1 MSKHQK
7 DLTIDK
13 LMDKIKTYITDEKE
27 LDIIKEAYKFAYEKH
42 FGQKRLTGEEYI
54 IHPLNVAYI
63 LTRINADYETLSA
76 ALLHDT
82 VEDYNVTKEEIE
94 EKFGH
99 NIMTLVEGVTKIN
112 KLNLSGT
119 TEALI
124 NNQRKILVGL
134 SEDVRVIIIKLADRL
149 NNMQT
154 LFVHSEK
161 KQKETAKETLDI
173 LTPIADRLGI
183 NSIKQD
189 LEELCLRYSKPDEYY
204 DIVEKLNATK
214 AERDNSVAKMIE
226 SVSEL
231 LNKHD
236 IKHEIFGRSKS
247 IYSIYKKLEKG
258 KRFSEIYDLLA
269 LRILVDTEQ
278 DCYQALGIIHSKYRP
293 KPRRFK
299 DYIAMP
305 KTNMYQSLH
314 TTVFGVD
321 GQLFEIQ
328 IRTYDMDR
336 VAEYG
341 IASHWSYK
349 EKGSVKA
356 VMQNEM
362 EQKLQFFRA
371 IMDLRKE
378 QDNPEEFV
386 NTVKKEVFQNMI
398 YVFTPL
404 GDVIELPN
412 GSTPIDFA
420 YKVHSKVGDHAV
432 GAIVNSNMVPLDYKL
447 KSDDIVKIIT
457 NNNSIGPSREWLNIV
472 ATTQA
477 KNKIKAFFNKASKE
491 ENLKKGEEILSKEL
505 RKQKISN
512 DEFWGDE
519 KSKKLL
525 ADLKINSNNEL
536 YSNLGSGKL
545 SISVVMDNYLKKE
558 VSKDEKI
565 LEKATKNSQ
574 KQSDNNSL
582 ISIAGI
588 DDIKVNLASCCN
600 PVPGDRIVGYITK
613 GYGVTIHRMVCPN
626 VSNLDERLIEVKWNK
641 EVSKLPTNILVRASS
656 DNNSLINII
665 SKAANNDIP
674 VRKFTSRH
682 SKEDDSIELTVLVN
696 NKEQL
701 LKLMNDIKM
710 IPEVTDVERF
720 IRWEYLFKEV

>member
-7 DLTIDK
+7 DLTIEK
-13 LMDKIKTYITDEKE
+13 LMDKIKTYITDENE
-27 LDIIKEAYKFAYEKH
+27 LSVIDKAYKYAYEKH

-63 LTRINADYETLSA
+63 LTRISADYETLSA
-76 ALLHDT
+76 ALLHDV
-82 VEDYNVTKEEIE
+82 VEDCGVSVSEIE
-94 EKFGH
+94 ESFGH
-99 NIMTLVEGVTKIN
+99 NIAILVDGVTKIN

-161 KQKETAKETLDI
+161 KQKETARETLDI

-189 LEELCLRYSKPDEYY
+189 LEELCLRYLKPDEYY

-226 SVSEL
+226 SVSDL

-247 IYSIYKKLEKG
+247 IYSIHKKLEKG

-278 DCYQALGIIHSKYRP
+278 DCYQALGIIHSKFRP
-293 KPRRFK
+293 KPKRFK

-314 TTVFGVD
+314 TTVFGID
-321 GQLFEIQ
+321 GQLYEIQ
-328 IRTYDMDR
+328 IRTYEMDR

-371 IMDLRKE
+371 IMDLKKE
-378 QDNPEEFV
+378 QENPEDFV
-386 NTVKKEVFQNMI
+386 NTVKEEVFHNTI

-412 GSTPIDFA
+412 GSTPVDFA
-420 YKVHSKVGDHAV
+420 YKVHTNVGDKTT

-457 NNNSIGPSREWLNIV
+457 NNNSAGPSREWLNFV
-472 ATTQA
+472 QTTHA
-477 KNKIKAFFNKASKE
+477 KNKIKSFFNRVNKE

-512 DEFWGDE
+512 DEFFDE
-519 KSKKLL
+519 EKFKKLL
-525 ADLKINSNNEL
+525 SDLKFNSANEL
-536 YSNLGSGKL
+536 YGNLGSGKI
-545 SISVVMDNYLKKE
+545 SINTIMDNFLKKE
-558 VSKDEKI
+558 VSKEEKI
-565 LEKATKNSQ
+565 LEKAAKGSQ
-574 KQSDNNSL
+574 KQSSSNSL
-582 ISIAGI
+582 IGVAGI

-613 GYGVTIHRMVCPN
+613 GYGITVHRMVCPN
-626 VSNLDERLIEVKWNK
+626 VSNLDERLIEVKWNTDS
-641 EVSKLPTNILVRASS
+641 SKLPTNILVRTNS

-674 VRKFTSRH
+674 VRRFNSHR
-682 SKEDDSIELTVLVN
+682 SKEDDAIEMTVLVN

-710 IPEVTDVERF
+710 ISEVTDVERL
-720 IRWEYLFKEV
+720 IK

>member
-1 MSKHQK
+1 MKTDSIQVNETTHLFGDTAKPACN
-7 DLTIDK
+7 LVVN
-13 LMDKIKTYITDEKE
+13 LTYITESSNPMMKDS
-27 LDIIKEAYKFAYEKH
+27 LNAYF
-42 FGQKRLTGEEYI
+42 
-54 IHPLNVAYI
+54 
-63 LTRINADYETLSA
+63 LSA
-76 ALLHDT
+76 ALGSEYEEMAPQEA
-82 VEDYNVTKEEIE
+82 VVQYSKEY
-94 EKFGH
+94 
-99 NIMTLVEGVTKIN
+99 
-112 KLNLSGT
+112 
-119 TEALI
+119 A
-124 NNQRKILVGL
+124 NNYRK
-134 SEDVRVIIIKLADRL
+134 
-149 NNMQT
+149 
-154 LFVHSEK
+154 
-161 KQKETAKETLDI
+161 
-173 LTPIADRLGI
+173 
-183 NSIKQD
+183 D

-558 VSKDEKI
+558 ISKDEKI

-682 SKEDDSIELTVLVN
+682 SKEDDYIELTVLVN

-720 IRWEYLFKEV
+720 IR

>member
-7 DLTIDK
+7 DLTIEK

-27 LDIIKEAYKFAYEKH
+27 LSVIDKAYKYAYEKH

-54 IHPLNVAYI
+54 IHPLNVTYI
-63 LTRINADYETLSA
+63 LTRISADYETLSA
-76 ALLHDT
+76 ALLHDV
-82 VEDYNVTKEEIE
+82 VEDCGVSVNEIE
-94 EKFGH
+94 ENFGH
-99 NIMTLVEGVTKIN
+99 NIAILVDGVTKIN

-161 KQKETAKETLDI
+161 KQKETARETLDI

-189 LEELCLRYSKPDEYY
+189 LEELCLRYLKPGEYY

-226 SVSEL
+226 NVSDL

-278 DCYQALGIIHSKYRP
+278 DCYQALGIIHSKFRP
-293 KPRRFK
+293 KPKRFK

-321 GQLFEIQ
+321 GQLYEIQ
-328 IRTYDMDR
+328 IRTYEMDR

-371 IMDLRKE
+371 IMDLKKE
-378 QDNPEEFV
+378 QENPEDFV
-386 NTVKKEVFQNMI
+386 NTVKEEVFHNTI

-412 GSTPIDFA
+412 GSTPVDFA
-420 YKVHSKVGDHAV
+420 YKVHTNVGDKTV

-457 NNNSIGPSREWLNIV
+457 NNNSAGPSREWLNFV
-472 ATTQA
+472 QTTHA
-477 KNKIKAFFNKASKE
+477 KNKIKAFFNRINKE
-491 ENLKKGEEILSKEL
+491 ENLKKGEDILSKEL

-512 DEFWGDE
+512 DEFFDDE
-519 KSKKLL
+519 KFKKLL
-525 ADLKINSNNEL
+525 SDLKFNSANEL
-536 YSNLGSGKL
+536 YGNLGSGKI
-545 SISVVMDNYLKKE
+545 SINTVMDNFLKKE
-558 VSKDEKI
+558 VSKEEKI
-565 LEKATKNSQ
+565 LEKATKGSQ
-574 KQSDNNSL
+574 KQSSSNSL
-582 ISIAGI
+582 IGVAGI

-613 GYGVTIHRMVCPN
+613 GYGITVHRMVCPN
-626 VSNLDERLIEVKWNK
+626 VSNLDERLIEVKWNTDT
-641 EVSKLPTNILVRASS
+641 SKLPTNILVRSNS

-674 VRKFTSRH
+674 VRRFNSHR
-682 SKEDDSIELTVLVN
+682 SKEDDAIEMTVLVN

-710 IPEVTDVERF
+710 VPEVTDVERL
-720 IRWEYLFKEV
+720 IK

>member
-7 DLTIDK
+7 DLTIEK

-27 LDIIKEAYKFAYEKH
+27 LSIIDRAYKFAFEKH

-63 LTRINADYETLSA
+63 LTRISADYETLSA
-76 ALLHDT
+76 ALLHDV
-82 VEDYNVTKEEIE
+82 VEDCNVSSSEIE
-94 EKFGH
+94 KEFGH
-99 NIMTLVEGVTKIN
+99 NIAVLVDGVTKIN

-124 NNQRKILVGL
+124 NNQRKIIVGL

-161 KQKETAKETLDI
+161 KQKATARETLDI

-189 LEELCLRYSKPDEYY
+189 LEEYCLRYLNPSEYY

-226 SVSEL
+226 SVSDL

-278 DCYQALGIIHSKYRP
+278 DCYQALGIIHSKFRP
-293 KPRRFK
+293 KPKRFK

-321 GQLFEIQ
+321 GQLYEIQ
-328 IRTYDMDR
+328 IRTYEMDR

-371 IMDLRKE
+371 IMDLKKE
-378 QDNPEEFV
+378 QDNPEDFV
-386 NTVKKEVFQNMI
+386 NTVKKEVFQNTI

-404 GDVIELPN
+404 GDVIELPS

-420 YKVHSKVGDHAV
+420 YKVHTNVGNKAT

-457 NNNSIGPSREWLNIV
+457 NNNSSGPSREWLNIV
-472 ATTQA
+472 RTTQA
-477 KNKIKAFFNKASKE
+477 KNKIKAFFNKANKE
-491 ENLKKGEEILSKEL
+491 ENLKKGEDVLSKEL

-512 DEFWGDE
+512 DDFFADD
-519 KSKKLL
+519 KIKKLL
-525 ADLKINSNNEL
+525 SDLKFNSVNEL
-536 YSNLGSGKL
+536 YGNLGSGK
-545 SISVVMDNYLKKE
+545 ISVNAVIDTYLKKE
-558 VSKDEKI
+558 ISKEEKI
-565 LEKATKNSQ
+565 LEKATKGSE
-574 KQSDNNSL
+574 KQNTNNSL
-582 ISIAGI
+582 IGVAGI
-588 DDIKVNLASCCN
+588 DDIKINLASCCN
-600 PVPGDRIVGYITK
+600 PVPGDRIVGYVTK
-613 GYGVTIHRMVCPN
+613 GYGVTVHRMVCPN
-626 VSNLDERLIEVKWNK
+626 VSRLDERLIEVKWNIDC
-641 EVSKLPTNILVRASS
+641 SKLPTNILVRASN
-656 DNNSLINII
+656 DNNSLIDII

-674 VRKFTSRH
+674 VRRFNNHH
-682 SKEDDSIELTVLVN
+682 SKEDDAIEMTVLVN

-710 IPEVTDVERF
+710 IPEVTDVERL
-720 IRWEYLFKEV
+720 IK

>member
-7 DLTIDK
+7 DLTIEK

-27 LDIIKEAYKFAYEKH
+27 LSIIDRAYKFAFEKH

-63 LTRINADYETLSA
+63 LTRISADYETLSA
-76 ALLHDT
+76 ALLHDV
-82 VEDYNVTKEEIE
+82 VEDCNVSSSEIE
-94 EKFGH
+94 REFGH
-99 NIMTLVEGVTKIN
+99 NIAVLVDGVTKIN

-124 NNQRKILVGL
+124 NNQRKIIVGL

-161 KQKETAKETLDI
+161 KQKATARETLDI

-189 LEELCLRYSKPDEYY
+189 LEEYCLRYLNPSEYY

-226 SVSEL
+226 SVSDL

-278 DCYQALGIIHSKYRP
+278 DCYQALGIIHSKFRP
-293 KPRRFK
+293 KPKRFK

-314 TTVFGVD
+314 TTVFGID
-321 GQLFEIQ
+321 GQLYEIQ
-328 IRTYDMDR
+328 IRTYEMDR

-371 IMDLRKE
+371 IMDLKKE
-378 QDNPEEFV
+378 QDNPEDFV
-386 NTVKKEVFQNMI
+386 NTVKKEVFQNTI

-404 GDVIELPN
+404 GDVIELPS

-420 YKVHSKVGDHAV
+420 YKVHTNVGNKAT

-457 NNNSIGPSREWLNIV
+457 NNNSSGPSREWLNIV
-472 ATTQA
+472 RTTQA
-477 KNKIKAFFNKASKE
+477 KNKIKAFFNKANKE
-491 ENLKKGEEILSKEL
+491 ENLKKGEDVLSKEL

-512 DEFWGDE
+512 DDFFADD
-519 KSKKLL
+519 KIKKLL
-525 ADLKINSNNEL
+525 SDLKFNSVNEL
-536 YSNLGSGKL
+536 YGNLGSGK
-545 SISVVMDNYLKKE
+545 ISVNAVIDTYLKKE
-558 VSKDEKI
+558 VSKEEKI
-565 LEKATKNSQ
+565 LEKATKGSE
-574 KQSDNNSL
+574 KQNTNNSL
-582 ISIAGI
+582 IGVAGI
-588 DDIKVNLASCCN
+588 DDIKINLASCCN
-600 PVPGDRIVGYITK
+600 PVPGDRIVGYVTK
-613 GYGVTIHRMVCPN
+613 GYGVTVHRMVCPN
-626 VSNLDERLIEVKWNK
+626 VSRLDERLIEVKWNIDS
-641 EVSKLPTNILVRASS
+641 SKLPTNILVRASS
-656 DNNSLINII
+656 DNNSLIDII

-674 VRKFTSRH
+674 VRRFNNHH
-682 SKEDDSIELTVLVN
+682 SKEDDAIEMTVLVN

-710 IPEVTDVERF
+710 IPEVTDVERL
-720 IRWEYLFKEV
+720 IK

>member
-7 DLTIDK
+7 DLTIEK
-13 LMDKIKTYITDEKE
+13 LMDKIKTYITDENE
-27 LDIIKEAYKFAYEKH
+27 LSVIDKAYKYAYEKH

-63 LTRINADYETLSA
+63 LTRISADYETLSA
-76 ALLHDT
+76 ALLHDV
-82 VEDYNVTKEEIE
+82 VEDCGVSVSEIE
-94 EKFGH
+94 ENFGH
-99 NIMTLVEGVTKIN
+99 NIAILVDGVTKIN

-161 KQKETAKETLDI
+161 KQKETARETLDI

-189 LEELCLRYSKPDEYY
+189 LEELCLRYLKPDEYY

-226 SVSEL
+226 SVSDL

-247 IYSIYKKLEKG
+247 IYSIHKKLEKG

-278 DCYQALGIIHSKYRP
+278 DCYQALGIIHSKFRP
-293 KPRRFK
+293 KPKRFK

-314 TTVFGVD
+314 TTVFGID
-321 GQLFEIQ
+321 GQLYEIQ
-328 IRTYDMDR
+328 IRTYEMDR

-371 IMDLRKE
+371 IMDLKKE
-378 QDNPEEFV
+378 QENPEDFV
-386 NTVKKEVFQNMI
+386 NTVKEEVFHNTI

-412 GSTPIDFA
+412 GSTPVDFA
-420 YKVHSKVGDHAV
+420 YKVHTNVGDKTT

-457 NNNSIGPSREWLNIV
+457 NNNSAGPSREWLNFV
-472 ATTQA
+472 QTTHA
-477 KNKIKAFFNKASKE
+477 KNKIKAFFNRVNKE

-512 DEFWGDE
+512 DEFFDE
-519 KSKKLL
+519 EKFKKLL
-525 ADLKINSNNEL
+525 SDLKFNSANEL
-536 YSNLGSGKL
+536 YGNLGSGKI
-545 SISVVMDNYLKKE
+545 SINTVMDNFLKKE
-558 VSKDEKI
+558 VSKEEKI
-565 LEKATKNSQ
+565 LEKATKGSQ
-574 KQSDNNSL
+574 KQSSSNSL
-582 ISIAGI
+582 IGVAGI

-613 GYGVTIHRMVCPN
+613 GYGITVHRMVCPN
-626 VSNLDERLIEVKWNK
+626 VSNLDERLIEVKWNTDS
-641 EVSKLPTNILVRASS
+641 SKLPTNILVRSNS

-674 VRKFTSRH
+674 VRRFNSHR
-682 SKEDDSIELTVLVN
+682 SKEDDAIEMTVLVN

-710 IPEVTDVERF
+710 IPEVTDVERL
-720 IRWEYLFKEV
+720 IK

>member
-1 MSKHQK
+1 
-7 DLTIDK
+7 
-13 LMDKIKTYITDEKE
+13 MDKIKTYITDENE
-27 LDIIKEAYKFAYEKH
+27 LSVIDKAYKYAYEKH

-63 LTRINADYETLSA
+63 LTRISADYETLSA
-76 ALLHDT
+76 ALLHDV
-82 VEDYNVTKEEIE
+82 VEDCGVSVSEIE
-94 EKFGH
+94 ENFGH
-99 NIMTLVEGVTKIN
+99 NIAILVDGVTKIN

-161 KQKETAKETLDI
+161 KQKETARETLDI

-189 LEELCLRYSKPDEYY
+189 LEELCLRYLKPDEYY

-226 SVSEL
+226 SVSDL

-247 IYSIYKKLEKG
+247 IYSIHKKLEKG

-278 DCYQALGIIHSKYRP
+278 DCYQALGIIHSKFRP
-293 KPRRFK
+293 KPKRFK

-314 TTVFGVD
+314 TTVFGID
-321 GQLFEIQ
+321 GQLYEIQ
-328 IRTYDMDR
+328 IRTYEMDR

-371 IMDLRKE
+371 IMDLKKE
-378 QDNPEEFV
+378 QENPEDFV
-386 NTVKKEVFQNMI
+386 NTVKEEVFHNTI

-412 GSTPIDFA
+412 GSTPVDFA
-420 YKVHSKVGDHAV
+420 YKVHTNVGDKTT

-457 NNNSIGPSREWLNIV
+457 NNNSAGPSREWLNFV
-472 ATTQA
+472 QTTHA
-477 KNKIKAFFNKASKE
+477 KNKIKSFFNRVNKE

-512 DEFWGDE
+512 DEFFDE
-519 KSKKLL
+519 EKFKKLL
-525 ADLKINSNNEL
+525 SDLKFNSANEL
-536 YSNLGSGKL
+536 YGNLGSSKI
-545 SISVVMDNYLKKE
+545 SINTVMDNFLKKE
-558 VSKDEKI
+558 VSKEEKI
-565 LEKATKNSQ
+565 LEKAAKGSQ
-574 KQSDNNSL
+574 KQSSSNSL
-582 ISIAGI
+582 IGVAGI

-613 GYGVTIHRMVCPN
+613 GYGITVHRMVCPN
-626 VSNLDERLIEVKWNK
+626 VSNLDERLIEVKWNTDS
-641 EVSKLPTNILVRASS
+641 SKLPTNILVRSNS

-674 VRKFTSRH
+674 VRRFNSHR
-682 SKEDDSIELTVLVN
+682 SKEDDAIEMTVLVN

-710 IPEVTDVERF
+710 IPEVTDVERL
-720 IRWEYLFKEV
+720 IK

>member
-82 VEDYNVTKEEIE
+82 VEDCNVTKEEIE

-574 KQSDNNSL
+574 KQSDSNSL

-720 IRWEYLFKEV
+720 IR

>member
-7 DLTIDK
+7 NLTIEK
-13 LMDKIKTYITDEKE
+13 LMDKVKEYITDEKE
-27 LDIIKEAYKFAYEKH
+27 LSVILDAYKFANEKH
-42 FGQKRLTGEEYI
+42 FGQKRLTGEDYI

-63 LTRINADYETLSA
+63 LTRISADYETLSA
-76 ALLHDT
+76 ALLHDV
-82 VEDYNVTKEEIE
+82 VEDCNVSIDEIE

-99 NIMTLVEGVTKIN
+99 NIAILVDGVTKIN
-112 KLNLSGT
+112 KLKISGT

-124 NNQRKILVGL
+124 NNQRKIIVGL
-134 SEDVRVIIIKLADRL
+134 SEDVRVIIIKLSDRL

-161 KQKETAKETLDI
+161 KQKLTARETLDI

-189 LEELCLRYSKPDEYY
+189 LEEYCLRYLNPNEYY

-269 LRILVDTEQ
+269 LRILVETEQ
-278 DCYQALGIIHSKYRP
+278 DCYQALGIIHSKFRP
-293 KPRRFK
+293 KPKRFK

-314 TTVFGVD
+314 TTVFGID
-321 GQLFEIQ
+321 GQLYEIQ
-328 IRTYDMDR
+328 IRTYEMDR

-371 IMDLRKE
+371 IMDLKKE
-378 QDNPEEFV
+378 QDNPEDFV
-386 NTVKKEVFQNMI
+386 NTVKKEVFQNTI

-420 YKVHSKVGDHAV
+420 YKVHTNVGDKTV

-457 NNNSIGPSREWLNIV
+457 NNNSSGPSREWLNIV
-472 ATTQA
+472 RTTQA
-477 KNKIKAFFNKASKE
+477 KNKIKAFFNRVNKE
-491 ENLKKGEEILSKEL
+491 ENIKKGEDILSKEL

-512 DEFWGDE
+512 DEFFDDE
-519 KSKKLL
+519 KFKKLL
-525 ADLKINSNNEL
+525 SDLKFNSANEL
-536 YSNLGSGKL
+536 YGNLGSLKI
-545 SISVVMDNYLKKE
+545 SINTVMDTYLKKE
-558 VSKDEKI
+558 VSKEEKI
-565 LEKATKNSQ
+565 LEKAVKGSQ
-574 KQSDNNSL
+574 KQSSNNSL
-582 ISIAGI
+582 VTIAGI
-588 DDIKVNLASCCN
+588 DDIKINLASCCN
-600 PVPGDRIVGYITK
+600 PVPGDRIVGYVTK

-626 VSNLDERLIEVKWNK
+626 VSKINERLIEVKWNK
-641 EVSKLPTNILVRASS
+641 ESSKLPTNILVRANS

-674 VRKFTSRH
+674 VRRFNSHK
-682 SKEDDSIELTVLVN
+682 SKEDDAIEMTVLVN

-710 IPEVTDVERF
+710 IPEVTDVERL
-720 IRWEYLFKEV
+720 IK

>member
-82 VEDYNVTKEEIE
+82 VEDCNVTKEEIE

-491 ENLKKGEEILSKEL
+491 ENLKKGEEILNKEL

-720 IRWEYLFKEV
+720 IR

>member
-7 DLTIDK
+7 DLTIEK
-13 LMDKIKTYITDEKE
+13 LMDKIKTYITDENE
-27 LDIIKEAYKFAYEKH
+27 LSVIDKAYKYAYEKH

-63 LTRINADYETLSA
+63 LTRISADYETLSA
-76 ALLHDT
+76 ALLHDV
-82 VEDYNVTKEEIE
+82 VEDCGVSVSEIE
-94 EKFGH
+94 ENFGH
-99 NIMTLVEGVTKIN
+99 NIAILVDGVTKIN

-119 TEALI
+119 TEVLI

-161 KQKETAKETLDI
+161 KQKETARETLDI
-173 LTPIADRLGI
+173 LTPIVDRLGI

-189 LEELCLRYSKPDEYY
+189 LEELCLRYLKPDEYY

-226 SVSEL
+226 SVSDL

-247 IYSIYKKLEKG
+247 IYSIHKKLEKG

-278 DCYQALGIIHSKYRP
+278 DCYQALGIIHSKFRP
-293 KPRRFK
+293 KPKRFK

-314 TTVFGVD
+314 TTVFGID
-321 GQLFEIQ
+321 GQLYEIQ
-328 IRTYDMDR
+328 IRTYEMDR

-371 IMDLRKE
+371 IMDLKKE
-378 QDNPEEFV
+378 QENPEDFV
-386 NTVKKEVFQNMI
+386 NTVKEEVFHNTI

-412 GSTPIDFA
+412 GSTPVDFA
-420 YKVHSKVGDHAV
+420 YKVHTNVGDKTT

-457 NNNSIGPSREWLNIV
+457 SNNSSGPSREWLNFV
-472 ATTQA
+472 QTTHA
-477 KNKIKAFFNKASKE
+477 KNKIKAFFNRVNKE

-512 DEFWGDE
+512 DEFFDE
-519 KSKKLL
+519 EKFKKLL
-525 ADLKINSNNEL
+525 SDLKFNSANEL
-536 YSNLGSGKL
+536 YGNLGSGKI
-545 SISVVMDNYLKKE
+545 SINTVMDNFLKKE
-558 VSKDEKI
+558 VSKEEKI
-565 LEKATKNSQ
+565 LEKAAKGSQ
-574 KQSDNNSL
+574 KQSSSNSL
-582 ISIAGI
+582 IGVAGI

-613 GYGVTIHRMVCPN
+613 GYGITVHRMVCPN
-626 VSNLDERLIEVKWNK
+626 VSNLDERLIEVKWNTDS
-641 EVSKLPTNILVRASS
+641 SKLPTNILVRSNS

-674 VRKFTSRH
+674 VRRFNSHR
-682 SKEDDSIELTVLVN
+682 SKEDDAIEMTVLVN

-710 IPEVTDVERF
+710 IPEVTDVERL
-720 IRWEYLFKEV
+720 IK

>member
-7 DLTIDK
+7 DLTIEK
-13 LMDKIKTYITDEKE
+13 LMDKIKTYIVDEKE
-27 LDIIKEAYKFAYEKH
+27 LNIINEAYKFAYEKH
-42 FGQKRLTGEEYI
+42 FGQKRLTGEDYI
-54 IHPLNVAYI
+54 IHPLNVTYI

-82 VEDYNVTKEEIE
+82 IEDCNVTKEEIE

-99 NIMTLVEGVTKIN
+99 NIMTLVDGVTKIN

-119 TEALI
+119 TETLI

-161 KQKETAKETLDI
+161 KQKETSRETLDI
-173 LTPIADRLGI
+173 LTPIADSLGI

-189 LEELCLRYSKPDEYY
+189 LEELCLRYSKPNEYY

-349 EKGSVKA
+349 ERGSVKA

-457 NNNSIGPSREWLNIV
+457 NNNSAGPSREWINIV

-477 KNKIKAFFNKASKE
+477 KNKIKAFFNKANKE

-512 DEFWGDE
+512 DEFFENE
-519 KSKKLL
+519 KYKKLL

-613 GYGVTIHRMVCPN
+613 GYGITIHRMLCPN

-641 EVSKLPTNILVRASS
+641 EVSKLPTNILVRANS

-674 VRKFTSRH
+674 VRKFTTHH

-720 IRWEYLFKEV
+720 IR

>member
-82 VEDYNVTKEEIE
+82 VEDCNVTKEEIE

-674 VRKFTSRH
+674 VRKFTSRN

-720 IRWEYLFKEV
+720 IR

>member
-82 VEDYNVTKEEIE
+82 VEDCNVTKEEIE

-674 VRKFTSRH
+674 VRKFTSHH

-720 IRWEYLFKEV
+720 IR

>member
-7 DLTIDK
+7 DLTIEK

-27 LDIIKEAYKFAYEKH
+27 LSIIDRAYKFAFEKH

-63 LTRINADYETLSA
+63 LTRISADYETLSA
-76 ALLHDT
+76 ALLHDV
-82 VEDYNVTKEEIE
+82 VEDCNVSSSEIE
-94 EKFGH
+94 REFGH
-99 NIMTLVEGVTKIN
+99 NIAVLVDGVTKIN

-124 NNQRKILVGL
+124 NNQRKIIVGL

-161 KQKETAKETLDI
+161 KQKATARETLDI

-189 LEELCLRYSKPDEYY
+189 LEEYCLRYLNPSEYY

-226 SVSEL
+226 SVSDL

-278 DCYQALGIIHSKYRP
+278 DCYQALGIIHSKFRP
-293 KPRRFK
+293 KPKRFK

-321 GQLFEIQ
+321 GQLYEIQ
-328 IRTYDMDR
+328 IRTYEMDR

-371 IMDLRKE
+371 IMDLKKE
-378 QDNPEEFV
+378 QDNPEDFV
-386 NTVKKEVFQNMI
+386 NTVKKEVFQNTI

-404 GDVIELPN
+404 GDVIELPS

-420 YKVHSKVGDHAV
+420 YKVHTNVGNKAT

-457 NNNSIGPSREWLNIV
+457 NNNSSGPSREWLNIV
-472 ATTQA
+472 RTTQA
-477 KNKIKAFFNKASKE
+477 KNKIKAFFNKANKE
-491 ENLKKGEEILSKEL
+491 ENLKKGEDVLSKEL

-512 DEFWGDE
+512 DDFFADD
-519 KSKKLL
+519 KIKKLL
-525 ADLKINSNNEL
+525 SDLKFNSVNEL
-536 YSNLGSGKL
+536 YGNLGSGK
-545 SISVVMDNYLKKE
+545 IFVNAVIDTYLKKE
-558 VSKDEKI
+558 VSKEEKI
-565 LEKATKNSQ
+565 LEKATKGSE
-574 KQSDNNSL
+574 KQNTNNSL
-582 ISIAGI
+582 IGVAGI
-588 DDIKVNLASCCN
+588 DDIKINLASCCN
-600 PVPGDRIVGYITK
+600 PVPGDRIVGYVTK
-613 GYGVTIHRMVCPN
+613 GYGVTVHRMVCPN
-626 VSNLDERLIEVKWNK
+626 VSRLDERLIEVKWNIDC
-641 EVSKLPTNILVRASS
+641 SKLPTNILVRASS
-656 DNNSLINII
+656 DNNSLIDII

-674 VRKFTSRH
+674 VRRFNNHH
-682 SKEDDSIELTVLVN
+682 SKEDDAIEMTVLVN

-710 IPEVTDVERF
+710 IPEVTDVERL
-720 IRWEYLFKEV
+720 IK

>member
-7 DLTIDK
+7 DLTIEK
-13 LMDKIKTYITDEKE
+13 LMDKIKTYMSNKEELSVIEK
-27 LDIIKEAYKFAYEKH
+27 AYKFASEKH
-42 FGQKRLTGEEYI
+42 FGQKRLTGESYI

-63 LTRINADYETLSA
+63 LTRISADYETLSA
-76 ALLHDT
+76 ALLHDV
-82 VEDYNVTKEEIE
+82 VEDCGVSVKEIE
-94 EKFGH
+94 KEFGH
-99 NIMTLVEGVTKIN
+99 NIAVLVDGVTKIN

-119 TEALI
+119 TEVLI

-161 KQKETAKETLDI
+161 KQKETARETLDI

-189 LEELCLRYSKPDEYY
+189 LEELCLRYLKPEEYY

-236 IKHEIFGRSKS
+236 IKHEIKGRSKS

-258 KRFSEIYDLLA
+258 KRFSDIYDLLA
-269 LRILVDTEQ
+269 LRIYVDTEQ
-278 DCYQALGIIHSKYRP
+278 DCYQALGIIHSKFRP

-314 TTVFGVD
+314 TTVFGID
-321 GQLFEIQ
+321 GQLYEIQ
-328 IRTYDMDR
+328 IRTYEMDR

-371 IMDLRKE
+371 IMDLRRE
-378 QDNPEEFV
+378 QENPEDFV
-386 NTVKKEVFQNMI
+386 NTVKTEVFQNTI

-420 YKVHSKVGDHAV
+420 YKVHTNVGDKAT

-457 NNNSIGPSREWLNIV
+457 SNNSSGPSREWLTFV
-472 ATTQA
+472 KTTHA
-477 KNKIKAFFNKASKE
+477 KNKIKAFFNKANKE
-491 ENLKKGEEILSKEL
+491 ENLKKGEELLSKEL
-505 RKQKISN
+505 KRQKISN
-512 DEFWGDE
+512 DDFYNDE
-519 KSKKLL
+519 KYKKLL
-525 ADLKINSNNEL
+525 NDLKVNSTNEL
-536 YSNLGSGKL
+536 YTSLGSGKI
-545 SISVVMDNYLKKE
+545 SITTVMENYLKKE
-558 VSKDEKI
+558 TSKEEKI
-565 LEKATKNSQ
+565 IEKATKGSQ
-574 KQSDNNSL
+574 KQSSSNSL

-600 PVPGDRIVGYITK
+600 PIPGDRIVGYITK
-613 GYGVTIHRMVCPN
+613 GYGITIHRMVCPN
-626 VSNLDERLIEVKWNK
+626 VSELDERLIEVKWNK
-641 EVSKLPTNILVRASS
+641 EESKQPTNILVRTG
-656 DNNSLINII
+656 NSTKALIDII
-665 SKAANNDIP
+665 SKASNNDIP
-674 VRKFTSRH
+674 VRRFTTHS
-682 SKEDDSIELTVLVN
+682 SKEDEAIEMTVLVD
-696 NKEQL
+696 NKAKL
-701 LKLMNDIKM
+701 VKLMNDIKM
-710 IPEVTDVERF
+710 VPEVTEVERL
-720 IRWEYLFKEV
+720 IK

>member
-7 DLTIDK
+7 DLTIEK
-13 LMDKIKTYITDEKE
+13 LMDKIKTYITDENE
-27 LDIIKEAYKFAYEKH
+27 LSVIDKAYKYAYEKH

-63 LTRINADYETLSA
+63 LTRISADYETLSA
-76 ALLHDT
+76 ALLHDV
-82 VEDYNVTKEEIE
+82 VEDCGVSVSEIE
-94 EKFGH
+94 ENFGH
-99 NIMTLVEGVTKIN
+99 NIAILVDGVTKIN

-161 KQKETAKETLDI
+161 KQKETARETLDI

-189 LEELCLRYSKPDEYY
+189 LEELCLRYLKPDEYY

-226 SVSEL
+226 SVSDL

-247 IYSIYKKLEKG
+247 IYSIHKKLEKG

-278 DCYQALGIIHSKYRP
+278 DCYQALGIIHSKFRP
-293 KPRRFK
+293 KPKRFK

-314 TTVFGVD
+314 TTVFGID
-321 GQLFEIQ
+321 GQLYEIQ
-328 IRTYDMDR
+328 IRTYEMDR

-371 IMDLRKE
+371 IMDLKKE
-378 QDNPEEFV
+378 QENPEDFV
-386 NTVKKEVFQNMI
+386 NTVKEEVFHNTI

-412 GSTPIDFA
+412 GSTPVDFA
-420 YKVHSKVGDHAV
+420 YKVHTNVGDKTT

-457 NNNSIGPSREWLNIV
+457 NNNSAGPSREWLNFV
-472 ATTQA
+472 QTTHA
-477 KNKIKAFFNKASKE
+477 KNKIKSFFNRVNKE

-512 DEFWGDE
+512 DEFFDE
-519 KSKKLL
+519 EKFKKLL
-525 ADLKINSNNEL
+525 SDLKFNSANEL
-536 YSNLGSGKL
+536 YGNLGSGKI
-545 SISVVMDNYLKKE
+545 SINTVMDNFLKKE
-558 VSKDEKI
+558 VSKEEKI
-565 LEKATKNSQ
+565 LEKAAKGSQ
-574 KQSDNNSL
+574 KQSSSNSL
-582 ISIAGI
+582 IGVAGI

-600 PVPGDRIVGYITK
+600 PVPGDRIVGYISK
-613 GYGVTIHRMVCPN
+613 GYGITVHRMVCPN
-626 VSNLDERLIEVKWNK
+626 VSNLDERLIEVKWNTDS
-641 EVSKLPTNILVRASS
+641 SKLPTNILVRSNS

-674 VRKFTSRH
+674 VRRFNSHR
-682 SKEDDSIELTVLVN
+682 SKEDDAIEMTVLVN

-710 IPEVTDVERF
+710 IPEVTDVERL
-720 IRWEYLFKEV
+720 IK

>member
-82 VEDYNVTKEEIE
+82 VEDCNVTKEEIE

-558 VSKDEKI
+558 ISKDEKI

-574 KQSDNNSL
+574 KQSDSNSL

-720 IRWEYLFKEV
+720 IR

>member
-7 DLTIDK
+7 DLTIEK

-27 LDIIKEAYKFAYEKH
+27 LSIIDRAYKFAFEKH

-63 LTRINADYETLSA
+63 LTRISADYETLSA
-76 ALLHDT
+76 ALLHDV
-82 VEDYNVTKEEIE
+82 VEDCNVSSSEIE
-94 EKFGH
+94 KEFGH
-99 NIMTLVEGVTKIN
+99 NIAVLVDGVTKIN

-124 NNQRKILVGL
+124 NNQRKIIVGL

-161 KQKETAKETLDI
+161 KQKATARETLDI

-189 LEELCLRYSKPDEYY
+189 LEEYCLRYLNPSEYY

-226 SVSEL
+226 SVSDL

-278 DCYQALGIIHSKYRP
+278 DCYQALGIIHSKFRP
-293 KPRRFK
+293 KPKRFK

-314 TTVFGVD
+314 TTVFGID
-321 GQLFEIQ
+321 GQLYEIQ
-328 IRTYDMDR
+328 IRTYEMDR

-371 IMDLRKE
+371 IMDLKKE
-378 QDNPEEFV
+378 QDNPEDFV
-386 NTVKKEVFQNMI
+386 NTVKKEVFQNTI

-404 GDVIELPN
+404 GDVIELPS

-420 YKVHSKVGDHAV
+420 YKVHTNVGNKAT

-457 NNNSIGPSREWLNIV
+457 NNNSSGPSREWLNIV
-472 ATTQA
+472 RTTQA
-477 KNKIKAFFNKASKE
+477 KNKIKAFFNKANKE
-491 ENLKKGEEILSKEL
+491 ENLKKGEDVLSKEL

-512 DEFWGDE
+512 DDFFADD
-519 KSKKLL
+519 KIKKLL
-525 ADLKINSNNEL
+525 SDLKFNSVNEL
-536 YSNLGSGKL
+536 YGNLGSGK
-545 SISVVMDNYLKKE
+545 ISVNAVIDTYLKKE
-558 VSKDEKI
+558 VSKEEKI
-565 LEKATKNSQ
+565 LEKATKGSE
-574 KQSDNNSL
+574 KQNTNNSL
-582 ISIAGI
+582 IGVAGI
-588 DDIKVNLASCCN
+588 DDIKINLASCCN
-600 PVPGDRIVGYITK
+600 PVPGDRIVGYVTK
-613 GYGVTIHRMVCPN
+613 GYGVTVHRMVCPN
-626 VSNLDERLIEVKWNK
+626 VSRLDERLIEVKWNIDC
-641 EVSKLPTNILVRASS
+641 SKLPTNILVRASN
-656 DNNSLINII
+656 DNNSLIDII

-674 VRKFTSRH
+674 VRRFNNHH
-682 SKEDDSIELTVLVN
+682 SKEDDAIEMTVLVN

-710 IPEVTDVERF
+710 IPEVTDVERL
-720 IRWEYLFKEV
+720 IK

>member
-7 DLTIDK
+7 DLTIEK
-13 LMDKIKTYITDEKE
+13 LMDKIKTYITDENE
-27 LDIIKEAYKFAYEKH
+27 LSVIDKAYKYAYEKH

-63 LTRINADYETLSA
+63 LTRISADYETLSA
-76 ALLHDT
+76 ALLHDV
-82 VEDYNVTKEEIE
+82 VEDCGVSVSEIE
-94 EKFGH
+94 ENFGH
-99 NIMTLVEGVTKIN
+99 NIAILVDGVTKIN

-161 KQKETAKETLDI
+161 KQKETARETLDI

-189 LEELCLRYSKPDEYY
+189 LEELCLRYLKPDEYY

-226 SVSEL
+226 SVSDL

-278 DCYQALGIIHSKYRP
+278 DCYQALGIIHSKFRP
-293 KPRRFK
+293 KPKRFK

-314 TTVFGVD
+314 TTVFGID
-321 GQLFEIQ
+321 GQLYEIQ
-328 IRTYDMDR
+328 IRTYEMDR

-371 IMDLRKE
+371 IMDLKKE
-378 QDNPEEFV
+378 QENPEDFV
-386 NTVKKEVFQNMI
+386 NTVKEEVFHNTI

-412 GSTPIDFA
+412 GSTPVDFA
-420 YKVHSKVGDHAV
+420 YKVHTNVGDKTT

-457 NNNSIGPSREWLNIV
+457 NNNSSGPSREWLNFV
-472 ATTQA
+472 QTTHA
-477 KNKIKAFFNKASKE
+477 KNKIKAFFNRVNKE

-512 DEFWGDE
+512 DEFFDDE
-519 KSKKLL
+519 KFKKLL
-525 ADLKINSNNEL
+525 SDLKFNSANEL
-536 YSNLGSGKL
+536 YGNLGSGKI
-545 SISVVMDNYLKKE
+545 SINTVMDNFLKKE
-558 VSKDEKI
+558 VSKEEKI
-565 LEKATKNSQ
+565 LEKAAKGSQ
-574 KQSDNNSL
+574 KQSSSNSL
-582 ISIAGI
+582 IGVAGI

-613 GYGVTIHRMVCPN
+613 GYGITVHRMVCPN
-626 VSNLDERLIEVKWNK
+626 VSNLDERLIEVKWNTDS
-641 EVSKLPTNILVRASS
+641 SKLPTNILVRSNS

-674 VRKFTSRH
+674 VRRFNSHR
-682 SKEDDSIELTVLVN
+682 SKEDDAIEMTVLVN

-710 IPEVTDVERF
+710 IPEVTDVERL
-720 IRWEYLFKEV
+720 IK

>member
-7 DLTIDK
+7 DLTIEK
-13 LMDKIKTYITDEKE
+13 LMDKVKTYITDSKE
-27 LDIIKEAYKFAYEKH
+27 LSIIDKAYKYAYEKH

-63 LTRINADYETLSA
+63 LTRINADYETISA
-76 ALLHDT
+76 ALLHDV
-82 VEDYNVTKEEIE
+82 VEDCNVSTEEIE
-94 EKFGH
+94 GNFGH
-99 NIMTLVEGVTKIN
+99 NIAVLVDGVTKIN
-112 KLNLSGT
+112 KLKMSGA

-124 NNQRKILVGL
+124 NNQRKIIVGL

-161 KQKETAKETLDI
+161 KQKATARETLDI

-189 LEELCLRYSKPDEYY
+189 LEEYCLRYLNPEEYY

-214 AERDNSVAKMIE
+214 TQRDNSVAKMIE
-226 SVSEL
+226 SVSDL
-231 LNKHD
+231 LSKHD

-269 LRILVDTEQ
+269 LRILVETEQ
-278 DCYQALGIIHSKYRP
+278 DCYQALGIIHSKFRP
-293 KPRRFK
+293 KPKRFK

-321 GQLFEIQ
+321 GQLYEIQ

-356 VMQNEM
+356 AMQNEM

-371 IMDLRKE
+371 IMDLKKE
-378 QDNPEEFV
+378 QENPEEFV
-386 NTVKKEVFQNMI
+386 NTVKKEVFQNTI

-420 YKVHSKVGDHAV
+420 YKVHTNVGDKAM

-457 NNNSIGPSREWLNIV
+457 NNNSAGPSREWLNFV
-472 ATTQA
+472 QTTHA
-477 KNKIKAFFNKASKE
+477 KTKIKAFFNKVNKE
-491 ENLKKGEEILSKEL
+491 ENIKKGEDILSKEL

-512 DEFWGDE
+512 DDFYDNERF
-519 KSKKLL
+519 KKLL
-525 ADLKINSNNEL
+525 SDLKFNSANEL
-536 YSNLGSGKL
+536 YGNLGSGKIL
-545 SISVVMDNYLKKE
+545 INTVMDTYLKKE
-558 VSKDEKI
+558 VSKEEKI
-565 LEKATKNSQ
+565 LSKAIKGSQ
-574 KQSDNNSL
+574 KQSSSNSL
-582 ISIAGI
+582 VDVAGI

-600 PVPGDRIVGYITK
+600 PVLGDRIVGYITK

-626 VSNLDERLIEVKWNK
+626 VSNLNERLIEVKWNNF
-641 EVSKLPTNILVRASS
+641 EGKLPTNILVRASS

-674 VRKFTSRH
+674 VRKFNSHH
-682 SKEDDSIELTVLVN
+682 SKEDDAIEMTVLVN

-710 IPEVTDVERF
+710 IPEVTDVERL
-720 IRWEYLFKEV
+720 IK

>member
-7 DLTIDK
+7 DLTIEK

-27 LDIIKEAYKFAYEKH
+27 LTVIDKAYRFAYEKH
-42 FGQKRLTGEEYI
+42 FGQKRLTGEDYI

-76 ALLHDT
+76 ALLHDV
-82 VEDYNVTKEEIE
+82 VEDCNISISEIE
-94 EKFGH
+94 DNFGH
-99 NIMTLVEGVTKIN
+99 NIAVLVDGVTKIN

-124 NNQRKILVGL
+124 NNQRKIIVGL

-161 KQKETAKETLDI
+161 KQKATARETLDI

-183 NSIKQD
+183 SSIKQD
-189 LEELCLRYSKPDEYY
+189 LEEYCLRYLNPSEYY

-214 AERDNSVAKMIE
+214 AERDNSVVKMIE

-278 DCYQALGIIHSKYRP
+278 DCYQALGIIHSKFRP

-314 TTVFGVD
+314 TTVFGID
-321 GQLFEIQ
+321 GQLYEIQ
-328 IRTYDMDR
+328 IRTYEMDR

-371 IMDLRKE
+371 IMDLKKE
-378 QDNPEEFV
+378 QDNPEDFV
-386 NTVKKEVFQNMI
+386 NTVKKEVFQNTI

-420 YKVHSKVGDHAV
+420 YKVHTNVGDKAT

-457 NNNSIGPSREWLNIV
+457 NNNSVGPSREWINFV
-472 ATTQA
+472 QTTHA
-477 KNKIKAFFNKASKE
+477 KNKIKAFFNKVNKE
-491 ENLKKGEEILSKEL
+491 ENLKKGEDILNKEL

-512 DEFWGDE
+512 DEFFDDE
-519 KSKKLL
+519 KCKKLL
-525 ADLKINSNNEL
+525 NDLKFNSVNEL
-536 YSNLGSGKL
+536 YGNLGSGKI
-545 SISVVMDNYLKKE
+545 SINTVMDTFLRKE
-558 VSKDEKI
+558 VSKEEKI
-565 LEKATKNSQ
+565 LSKATKGSQ
-574 KQSDNNSL
+574 KQNTNNSL
-582 ISIAGI
+582 IGVAGI

-613 GYGVTIHRMVCPN
+613 GYGVTVHRMVCPN
-626 VSNLDERLIEVKWNK
+626 VSNLNERLIEVKWNID
-641 EVSKLPTNILVRASS
+641 SNKLPTNILVRANS

-674 VRKFTSRH
+674 VRRFNSHR
-682 SKEDDSIELTVLVN
+682 SKEDDAIEMTVLVN

-701 LKLMNDIKM
+701 VKLMNDIKM
-710 IPEVTDVERF
+710 IPEVTDVERL
-720 IRWEYLFKEV
+720 IK

>member
-7 DLTIDK
+7 DLTIEK

-27 LDIIKEAYKFAYEKH
+27 LSVIDKAYKYAYEKH

-54 IHPLNVAYI
+54 IHPLNVTYI
-63 LTRINADYETLSA
+63 LTRISADYETLSA
-76 ALLHDT
+76 ALLHDV
-82 VEDYNVTKEEIE
+82 VEDCGVSVNEIE
-94 EKFGH
+94 EYFGH
-99 NIMTLVEGVTKIN
+99 NIAILVDGVTKIN

-161 KQKETAKETLDI
+161 KQKEPARETLDI

-183 NSIKQD
+183 NNIKQD
-189 LEELCLRYSKPDEYY
+189 LEELCLRYLKPGEYY

-226 SVSEL
+226 NVSDL

-278 DCYQALGIIHSKYRP
+278 DCYQALGIIHSKFRP
-293 KPRRFK
+293 KPKRFK

-321 GQLFEIQ
+321 GQLYEIQ
-328 IRTYDMDR
+328 IRTYEMDR

-371 IMDLRKE
+371 IMDLKKE
-378 QDNPEEFV
+378 QENPEDFV
-386 NTVKKEVFQNMI
+386 NTVKEEVFHNTI

-412 GSTPIDFA
+412 GSTPVDFA
-420 YKVHSKVGDHAV
+420 YKVHTNVGDKTV
-432 GAIVNSNMVPLDYKL
+432 GAIVNSNM
-447 KSDDIVKIIT
+447 IIT
-457 NNNSIGPSREWLNIV
+457 NNNSAGPSREWLNFV
-472 ATTQA
+472 QTTHA
-477 KNKIKAFFNKASKE
+477 KNKIKAFFNRINKE
-491 ENLKKGEEILSKEL
+491 ENLKKGEDILSKEL

-512 DEFWGDE
+512 DEFFDDE
-519 KSKKLL
+519 KFKKLL
-525 ADLKINSNNEL
+525 SDLKFNSANEL
-536 YSNLGSGKL
+536 YGNLGSGKI
-545 SISVVMDNYLKKE
+545 SINTVMDNFLKKE
-558 VSKDEKI
+558 VSKEEKI
-565 LEKATKNSQ
+565 LEKATKGSQ
-574 KQSDNNSL
+574 KQSSSNSL
-582 ISIAGI
+582 IGVAGI

-613 GYGVTIHRMVCPN
+613 GYGITVHRMVCPN
-626 VSNLDERLIEVKWNK
+626 VSNLDERLIEVKWNTDT
-641 EVSKLPTNILVRASS
+641 SKLPTNILVRSNS
-656 DNNSLINII
+656 DNNALINII

-674 VRKFTSRH
+674 VRKFNSHR
-682 SKEDDSIELTVLVN
+682 SKEDDAIEMTVLVN

-710 IPEVTDVERF
+710 IPEVTDVERL
-720 IRWEYLFKEV
+720 IK

>member
-13 LMDKIKTYITDEKE
+13 LMDKIKTYIVDEKE

-82 VEDYNVTKEEIE
+82 VEDCNVTKEEIE

-720 IRWEYLFKEV
+720 IR

>member
-7 DLTIDK
+7 DLTIEK

-27 LDIIKEAYKFAYEKH
+27 LSVIDEAYKFAYEKH

-63 LTRINADYETLSA
+63 LTRISADYETLSA
-76 ALLHDT
+76 ALLHDV
-82 VEDYNVTKEEIE
+82 VEDCNVSINEIE

-99 NIMTLVEGVTKIN
+99 NISILVDGVTKIN

-161 KQKETAKETLDI
+161 KQKETSRETLDI

-189 LEELCLRYSKPDEYY
+189 LEELCLRYLKPEEYY

-236 IKHEIFGRSKS
+236 IKHEIKGRSKS

-258 KRFSEIYDLLA
+258 KRFSDIYDLLA
-269 LRILVDTEQ
+269 LRIFVDTEQ
-278 DCYQALGIIHSKYRP
+278 DCYQALGIIHSKFRP

-321 GQLFEIQ
+321 GQLYEIQ
-328 IRTYDMDR
+328 IRTYEMDR

-371 IMDLRKE
+371 IMDLKKE
-378 QDNPEEFV
+378 QDNPEDFV
-386 NTVKKEVFQNMI
+386 NTVKKEVFQNTI

-420 YKVHSKVGDHAV
+420 YKVHTNVGDKAT

-457 NNNSIGPSREWLNIV
+457 NNNSTGPSREWLNIV
-472 ATTQA
+472 RTTQA
-477 KNKIKAFFNKASKE
+477 KSKIKAFFNRVNKE
-491 ENLKKGEEILSKEL
+491 ENYKKGEDILSKEL

-512 DEFWGDE
+512 DEFFDDE
-519 KSKKLL
+519 KFKKLL
-525 ADLKINSNNEL
+525 SDLKVNSVNEL
-536 YSNLGSGKL
+536 YGNLGSGKL
-545 SISVVMDNYLKKE
+545 SINAVMDNFLKKE
-558 VSKDEKI
+558 VTKDEKI
-565 LEKATKNSQ
+565 IEKATKGSQ
-574 KQSDNNSL
+574 KENVSNSL

-613 GYGVTIHRMVCPN
+613 GYGITVHRMICPN
-626 VSNLDERLIEVKWNK
+626 VSNLDERLIEVKWNT
-641 EVSKLPTNILVRASS
+641 ESSKLPTNILVRTSS
-656 DNNSLINII
+656 DNNSLIDII

-674 VRKFTSRH
+674 VRRFNSHR
-682 SKEDDSIELTVLVN
+682 SKEDEAIEMTVLVN

-710 IPEVTDVERF
+710 IPEVTDVERL
-720 IRWEYLFKEV
+720 IR

>member
-7 DLTIDK
+7 DLTIEK
-13 LMDKIKTYITDEKE
+13 LMDKIKTYITDENE
-27 LDIIKEAYKFAYEKH
+27 LSVIDKAYKYAYEKH

-63 LTRINADYETLSA
+63 LTRISADYETLSA
-76 ALLHDT
+76 ALLHDV
-82 VEDYNVTKEEIE
+82 VEDCGVSVSEIE
-94 EKFGH
+94 ENFGH
-99 NIMTLVEGVTKIN
+99 NIAILVDGVTKIN

-161 KQKETAKETLDI
+161 KQKETARETLDI

-189 LEELCLRYSKPDEYY
+189 LEELCLRYLKPDEYY

-226 SVSEL
+226 SVSDL

-247 IYSIYKKLEKG
+247 IYSIHKKLEKG

-278 DCYQALGIIHSKYRP
+278 DCYQALGIIHSKFRP
-293 KPRRFK
+293 KPKRFK

-314 TTVFGVD
+314 TTVFGID
-321 GQLFEIQ
+321 GQLYEIQ
-328 IRTYDMDR
+328 IRTYEMDR

-371 IMDLRKE
+371 IMDLKKE
-378 QDNPEEFV
+378 QENPEDFV
-386 NTVKKEVFQNMI
+386 NTVKEEVFHNTI

-412 GSTPIDFA
+412 GSTPVDFA
-420 YKVHSKVGDHAV
+420 YKVHTNVGDKTT

-457 NNNSIGPSREWLNIV
+457 NNNSSGPSREWLNFV
-472 ATTQA
+472 QTTHA
-477 KNKIKAFFNKASKE
+477 KNKIKSFFNRVNKE

-512 DEFWGDE
+512 DEFFDE
-519 KSKKLL
+519 EKFKKLL
-525 ADLKINSNNEL
+525 SDLKFNSANEL
-536 YSNLGSGKL
+536 YGNLGSGKI
-545 SISVVMDNYLKKE
+545 SINTVMDNFLKKE
-558 VSKDEKI
+558 VSKEEKI
-565 LEKATKNSQ
+565 LEKAAKGSQ
-574 KQSDNNSL
+574 KQSSSNSL
-582 ISIAGI
+582 IGVAGI

-613 GYGVTIHRMVCPN
+613 GYGITVHRMVCPN
-626 VSNLDERLIEVKWNK
+626 VSNLDERLIEVKWNTDS
-641 EVSKLPTNILVRASS
+641 SKLPTNILVRSNS

-674 VRKFTSRH
+674 VRRFNSHR
-682 SKEDDSIELTVLVN
+682 SKEDDAIEMTVLVN

-710 IPEVTDVERF
+710 IPEVTDVERL
-720 IRWEYLFKEV
+720 IK

>member
-7 DLTIDK
+7 DLTIEK
-13 LMDKIKTYITDEKE
+13 LMDKIKTYITDENE
-27 LDIIKEAYKFAYEKH
+27 LSVIDKAYKYAYEKH

-63 LTRINADYETLSA
+63 LTRISADYETLSA
-76 ALLHDT
+76 ALLHDV
-82 VEDYNVTKEEIE
+82 VEDCGVSVSEIE
-94 EKFGH
+94 ENFGH
-99 NIMTLVEGVTKIN
+99 NIAILVDGVTKIN

-161 KQKETAKETLDI
+161 KQKETARETLDI

-189 LEELCLRYSKPDEYY
+189 LEELCLRYLKPDEYY

-236 IKHEIFGRSKS
+236 IKHEISGRSKS
-247 IYSIYKKLEKG
+247 IYSIHKKLEKG

-278 DCYQALGIIHSKYRP
+278 DCYQALGIIHSKFRP
-293 KPRRFK
+293 KPKRFK

-314 TTVFGVD
+314 TTVFGID
-321 GQLFEIQ
+321 GQLYEIQ
-328 IRTYDMDR
+328 IRTYEMDR

-371 IMDLRKE
+371 IMDLKKE
-378 QDNPEEFV
+378 QENPEDFV
-386 NTVKKEVFQNMI
+386 NTVKEEVFHNTI

-412 GSTPIDFA
+412 GSTPVDFA
-420 YKVHSKVGDHAV
+420 YKVHTNVGDKTT

-457 NNNSIGPSREWLNIV
+457 NNNSAGPSREWLNFV
-472 ATTQA
+472 QTTHA
-477 KNKIKAFFNKASKE
+477 KNKIKSFFNRVNKE

-512 DEFWGDE
+512 DEFFDE
-519 KSKKLL
+519 EKFKKLL
-525 ADLKINSNNEL
+525 SDLKFNSANEL
-536 YSNLGSGKL
+536 YGNLGSGKI
-545 SISVVMDNYLKKE
+545 SINTVMDNFLKKE
-558 VSKDEKI
+558 VSKEEKI
-565 LEKATKNSQ
+565 LEKAAKGSQ
-574 KQSDNNSL
+574 KQSSSNSL
-582 ISIAGI
+582 IGVAGI

-613 GYGVTIHRMVCPN
+613 GYGITVHRMVCPN
-626 VSNLDERLIEVKWNK
+626 VSNLDERLIEVKWNTDS
-641 EVSKLPTNILVRASS
+641 SKLPTNILVRSNS

-674 VRKFTSRH
+674 VRRFNSHR
-682 SKEDDSIELTVLVN
+682 SKEDDAIEMTVLVN

-710 IPEVTDVERF
+710 IPEVTDVERL
-720 IRWEYLFKEV
+720 IK

>member
-7 DLTIDK
+7 DLTIEK

-27 LDIIKEAYKFAYEKH
+27 LSIIDRAYKFAFEKH

-63 LTRINADYETLSA
+63 LTRISADYETLSA
-76 ALLHDT
+76 ALLHDV
-82 VEDYNVTKEEIE
+82 VEDCNVSSSEIE
-94 EKFGH
+94 KEFGH
-99 NIMTLVEGVTKIN
+99 NIAVLVDGVTKIN

-124 NNQRKILVGL
+124 NNQRKIIVGL

-161 KQKETAKETLDI
+161 KQKATARETLDI

-189 LEELCLRYSKPDEYY
+189 LEEYCLRYLNPSEYY

-226 SVSEL
+226 SVSDL

-278 DCYQALGIIHSKYRP
+278 DCYQALGIIHSKFRP
-293 KPRRFK
+293 KPKRFK

-321 GQLFEIQ
+321 GQLYEIQ
-328 IRTYDMDR
+328 IRTYEMDR

-371 IMDLRKE
+371 IMDLKKE
-378 QDNPEEFV
+378 QDNPEDFV
-386 NTVKKEVFQNMI
+386 NTVKKEVFQNTI
-398 YVFTPL
+398 Y
-404 GDVIELPN
+404 
-412 GSTPIDFA
+412 
-420 YKVHSKVGDHAV
+420 
-432 GAIVNSNMVPLDYKL
+432 
-447 KSDDIVKIIT
+447 
-457 NNNSIGPSREWLNIV
+457 
-472 ATTQA
+472 
-477 KNKIKAFFNKASKE
+477 
-491 ENLKKGEEILSKEL
+491 
-505 RKQKISN
+505 
-512 DEFWGDE
+512 
-519 KSKKLL
+519 
-525 ADLKINSNNEL
+525 
-536 YSNLGSGKL
+536 
-545 SISVVMDNYLKKE
+545 
-558 VSKDEKI
+558 
-565 LEKATKNSQ
+565 
-574 KQSDNNSL
+574 
-582 ISIAGI
+582 
-588 DDIKVNLASCCN
+588 
-600 PVPGDRIVGYITK
+600 
-613 GYGVTIHRMVCPN
+613 
-626 VSNLDERLIEVKWNK
+626 
-641 EVSKLPTNILVRASS
+641 
-656 DNNSLINII
+656 
-665 SKAANNDIP
+665 AA
-674 VRKFTSRH
+674 
-682 SKEDDSIELTVLVN
+682 
-696 NKEQL
+696 
-701 LKLMNDIKM
+701 
-710 IPEVTDVERF
+710 
-720 IRWEYLFKEV
+720 W